1 MRAVLAS
8 IVRLAQTGK
17 KVLSEIF
24 RTEVYIFFFFVL
36 REESP
41 GRCLQYYITDLL
53 AGLITVFARWYQ

>member
-24 RTEVYIFFFFVL
+24 CTEVYIFFFL
-36 REESP
+36 RAP
-41 GRCLQYYITDLL
+41 
-53 AGLITVFARWYQ
+53 